1 MNKATLL
8 TLPSLLAALLT
19 PVLSCGED
27 FLLYTPKPAE
37 GDQAPASPD
46 QGVLVRRVTVKRGD
60 TLANLSRK
68 YIGRGSWFPQVL
80 LFNSIKNPDLIYIGD
95 KLLVPVPPGK
105 AAATEKKGTPE
116 RKHAKGKKRHAKN
129 RHKAVTKPEAV
140 VSGIAKP
147 EAAKPEASKPETVKP
162 ETIKRKS
169 SRSAKARERHVGSGE
184 QESFLQAKLA
194 YMKGDYQKSLALFT
208 EFLRKYPHSTSSA
221 DASLYRADCLLH
233 LSGQ

>member
-37 GDQAPASPD
+37 GDKAPASPD
-46 QGVLVRRVTVKRGD
+46 QGVLVRRITVKRGD
-60 TLANLSRK
+60 TLADLSRK

-105 AAATEKKGTPE
+105 AAAAEKKGAPE
-116 RKHAKGKKRHAKN
+116 RKHAKGKKHHAKK
-129 RHKAVTKPEAV
+129 RHKAVTKTEKV
-140 VSGIAKP
+140 ESGIARP
-147 EAAKPEASKPETVKP
+147 EAAKPETIKP
-162 ETIKRKS
+162 ETIKRKA
-169 SRSAKARERHVGSGE
+169 SRSAKARRRHVASGE

-208 EFLRKYPHSTSSA
+208 EFLGKYPHSTSTP
-221 DASLYRADCLLH
+221 DASLYRADCLMH